1 MLAQSTYFG
10 YRIREISCPTMYFKE
25 PSSINFTRSV
35 KYGFGVIDTMLKRTP
50 KVDNCAEL
58 TVQLNRQEMATELL
72 QSRPSPDKDRQSGDP
87 TSFLGGGEDSGVNG
101 TGLKSSWPNSPRYVH
116 LGEHVT
122 EESLA

>member
-1 MLAQSTYFG
+1 MPDDVLQGTILDQFHSE
-10 YRIREISCPTMYFKE
+10 REIWLRGDRHNAE
-25 PSSINFTRSV
+25 E
-35 KYGFGVIDTMLKRTP
+35 RTP
-50 KVDNCAEL
+50 KVGNCAVPA
-58 TVQLNRQEMATELL
+58 VQLNRQEIATELL

-87 TSFLGGGEDSGVNG
+87 TAFLGGGEDCGVSG